1 MEDGY
6 NHVQG
11 SGCVMLRKVR
21 LYGELAKVAG
31 RRVLEAELSSAAE
44 AVRMLIANFP
54 QLERHMADRHY
65 KVLVGDGALTLDDLH
80 YPVGQEEIKIVP
92 VIVGAGGNVT
102 QILVGAALIGLAFTP
117 LGIAA
122 FAGGSGAGLTGTVVV
137 GGVSQAAGIFAAGAY
152 GSAALGAIGASL
164 VLSGVAGLISPTPKI
179 PQGADTQQDPRKSF
193 SFSGVQ
199 NTSRGG
205 TPVPIVYGKTLT
217 GSVVVSAGIDT
228 EQVQA

>member
-6 NHVQG
+6 NPVQG

-21 LYGELAKVAG
+21 LYGELAKVVG

-92 VIVGAGGNVT
+92 VIVGAGGGGGLS
-102 QILVGAALIGLAFTP
+102 ILAGVALIALSAVTFG
-117 LGIAA
+117 GSAA
-122 FAGGSGAGLTGTVVV
+122 FAGAFTATGIGAAAGTATAVGSIALLKLGVGLT
-137 GGVSQAAGIFAAGAY
+137 
-152 GSAALGAIGASL
+152 LL
-164 VLSGVAGLISPTPKI
+164 GVAQLISPVPEV
-179 PQGADTQQDPRKSF
+179 PQGSDTQQDPRKSF
-193 SFSGVQ
+193 SFSGIQ

-205 TPVPIVYGKTLT
+205 TPVPIVYGKSLT

>member
-1 MEDGY
+1 MGWCCITCQNGCLLGICMGDGY
-6 NHVQG
+6 NPVQG

-21 LYGELAKVAG
+21 LYGELAKVVG

-92 VIVGAGGNVT
+92 VIVGAGGGTGSIIAGVA
-102 QILVGAALIGLAFTP
+102 LVAFSLLLPGVGAAIGGALMTKIGVLGGALILG
-117 LGIAA
+117 GIA
-122 FAGGSGAGLTGTVVV
+122 
-137 GGVSQAAGIFAAGAY
+137 Q
-152 GSAALGAIGASL
+152 
-164 VLSGVAGLISPTPKI
+164 LISPVPEV
-179 PQGADTQQDPRKSF
+179 PQGPDTQQDPRKSF

>member
-6 NHVQG
+6 NPVQG

-21 LYGELAKVAG
+21 LYGELAKVVG

-92 VIVGAGGNVT
+92 VIVGAGGNGVLT
-102 QILVGAALIGLAFTP
+102 ALLGAALIATAVFTGGTSLAFGATGFGLASGVTATTGLSFA
-117 LGIAA
+117 IAA
-122 FAGGSGAGLTGTVVV
+122 GNIGVALLL
-137 GGVSQAAGIFAAGAY
+137 GGVAQM
-152 GSAALGAIGASL
+152 LT
-164 VLSGVAGLISPTPKI
+164 PTPEI
-179 PQGADTQQDPRKSF
+179 AQGPDTQQDPRKSF
-193 SFSGVQ
+193 SFSGIQ

-205 TPVPIVYGKTLT
+205 TPVPIVYGKSLT

>member
-1 MEDGY
+1 
-6 NHVQG
+6 
-11 SGCVMLRKVR
+11 MLRKIK
-21 LYGELAKVAG
+21 LYGQLAKFVG
-31 RRVLEAELSSAAE
+31 HKVIEADLDSAAE

-54 QLERHMADRHY
+54 ELEQHMADQHY
-65 KVLVGDGALTLDDLH
+65 KVMVGPGSLTLDELH
-80 YPVGQEEIKIVP
+80 YPAGRQEIKIIP
-92 VIVGAGGNVT
+92 VVAGAGGNIT

-137 GGVSQAAGIFAAGAY
+137 GGVTQSAGLFAAGAY

-179 PQGADTQQDPRKSF
+179 PQGPDTDQDPRKSF

-217 GSVVVSAGIDT
+217 GSVVISAGIDT
-228 EQVQA
+228 VQVKA

>member
-1 MEDGY
+1 
-6 NHVQG
+6 
-11 SGCVMLRKVR
+11 MLRKVR
-21 LYGELAKVAG
+21 LYGELAKVVG

-92 VIVGAGGNVT
+92 VIVGAGGGTGSIIAGVA
-102 QILVGAALIGLAFTP
+102 LVAFSLLLPGVGAAIGGALMTKIGVLGGALILG
-117 LGIAA
+117 GIA
-122 FAGGSGAGLTGTVVV
+122 
-137 GGVSQAAGIFAAGAY
+137 Q
-152 GSAALGAIGASL
+152 
-164 VLSGVAGLISPTPKI
+164 LISPVPEV
-179 PQGADTQQDPRKSF
+179 PQGPDTQQDPRKSF

>member
-6 NHVQG
+6 NPVQG

-21 LYGELAKVAG
+21 LYGELAKVVG

-80 YPVGQEEIKIVP
+80 YPVGQEEVKIVP
-92 VIVGAGGNVT
+92 VIVGAGGNFGR
-102 QILVGAALIGLAFTP
+102 ILVGAALIGLAFTP
-117 LGIAA
+117 FGAGA
-122 FAGGSGAGLTGTVVV
+122 FAGGSGAGLTGTLGTATNV
-137 GGVSQAAGIFAAGAY
+137 GLFASGAY

-164 VLSGVAGLISPTPKI
+164 VLSGVAGIISPVPKV
-179 PQGADTQQDPRKSF
+179 PQGPDTQQDPRKSF
-193 SFSGVQ
+193 SFSGIQ

>member
-1 MEDGY
+1 
-6 NHVQG
+6 
-11 SGCVMLRKVR
+11 MLRKVR
-21 LYGELAKVAG
+21 LYGERSKVVG
-31 RRVLEAELSSAAE
+31 RRVLEADLSSAAE

-80 YPVGQEEIKIVP
+80 YPVGQEEIKIIP
-92 VIVGAGGNVT
+92 VVVGAGGNIGT
-102 QILVGAALIGLAFTP
+102 ILAGVALIGAAIALGP
-117 LGIAA
+117 LG
-122 FAGGSGAGLTGTVVV
+122 GGFLGLGAGIGGGGAVGVGFLT
-137 GGVSQAAGIFAAGAY
+137 AGA
-152 GSAALGAIGASL
+152 STALGAIGASL
-164 VLSGVAGLISPTPKI
+164 VLSGVAGIISPVPKV
-179 PQGADTQQDPRKSF
+179 PQGPDTQQDPRKSF
-193 SFSGVQ
+193 SFSGIQ

>member
-6 NHVQG
+6 NPVQG

-21 LYGELAKVAG
+21 LYGELAKVVG

-92 VIVGAGGNVT
+92 VIVGAGGNGALT
-102 QILVGAALIGLAFTP
+102 ALLGAALIATAVFTGGATLSFGITGFSAG
-117 LGIAA
+117 LGISAA
-122 FAGGSGAGLTGTVVV
+122 VGNIGVALLL
-137 GGVSQAAGIFAAGAY
+137 GGV
-152 GSAALGAIGASL
+152 ASML
-164 VLSGVAGLISPTPKI
+164 SPTPPI
-179 PQGADTQQDPRKSF
+179 PQGPDTQQDPRKSF
-193 SFSGVQ
+193 SFSGIQ

-205 TPVPIVYGKTLT
+205 TPVPIVYGKSLT